1 MILALAFLA
10 LSRPSVDTVPISI
23 IPEPV
28 SITRG
33 TGEFVLTPGTM
44 IWTDSATFKLGYQ
57 LAEYLE
63 PATGIALPVTTPG
76 TLTAKIIILHIDP
89 SLSRLGPEGYRLVV
103 ESERIVIMAPE
114 SAGLFYGIQTLRQLF
129 PPAIFRDAVVGTPR
143 WSAPAVT
150 IEDYPRFSWRGAH
163 LDVCRHFM
171 PKEFVKKYI
180 DLLALHKMN
189 RFHWHLTDDQGWRI
203 EIKRYPR
210 LTEIGAWRRE
220 SMIGRFSSDPDRQ
233 TFDGVRHGGFY
244 TQDDIR
250 EIVAYAEDRFVTI
263 VPEIEMPGHA
273 QAAIA
278 AYPWLGVKG
287 DSIDVLTAWG
297 VSEYILNPSDSAV
310 TFMQDVLTE
319 VMGLFPGA
327 FMHVGGDEAIKNQW
341 RASPQ
346 VQARIR
352 RLHLHNEEEMQS
364 WFIRQMDRFLNQRG
378 RRLIGWDE
386 ILEGGLAENAAVMS
400 WRGISGGVAAAR
412 AGHDVVMSPTSNTYF
427 DYYQSRDLLNEPL
440 AIGGFLPLDSVYA
453 YDPMPPDLQPEFRKH
468 ILGAQGQLW
477 SEYLKTP
484 KEVEYMA
491 YPRTS
496 ALAEVVWSPPERKN
510 YQDFLARLGP
520 HLERLQILDVNF
532 RPMQQGRMRCC
543 MRTGTR

>member
-1 MILALAFLA
+1 MILSLA
-10 LSRPSVDTVPISI
+10 LIVLAGPPADTTPISI

-44 IWTDSATFKLGYQ
+44 IWTDSATFNLGYQ

-63 PATGIALPVTTPG
+63 PATSIVLPVSTPG
-76 TLTAKIIILHIDP
+76 TLTAKIIILHIDA
-89 SLSRLGPEGYRLVV
+89 SLTRLGAEGYRLVV
-103 ESERIVIMAPE
+103 EPERIVITAPE
-114 SAGLFYGIQTLRQLF
+114 AAGLFYGIQSLRQLF
-129 PPAIFRDAVVGTPR
+129 PPDIFRSAVVGTPR

-150 IEDYPRFSWRGAH
+150 IEDYPRFPWRGAH

-171 PKEFVKKYI
+171 PKEFIKKYI

-189 RFHWHLTDDQGWRI
+189 RFHWHLSDDQGWRI

-210 LTEIGAWRRE
+210 LTDIGAWRRE
-220 SMIGRFSSDPDRQ
+220 SMIGRFFSDPARQ
-233 TFDGVRHGGFY
+233 NFDGTRHGGFY

-250 EIVAYAEDRFVTI
+250 EIVAYAQDRFVTI

-278 AYPWLGVKG
+278 AYPWLGVTR
-287 DSIDVLTAWG
+287 DSVPVLTAWG
-297 VSEYILNPSDSAV
+297 VSEYILNPSDSSV

-327 FMHVGGDEAIKNQW
+327 FIHVGGDEAIKNQW
-341 RASPQ
+341 RASSQ

-352 RLHLHNEEEMQS
+352 RLHLQSEAEMQS

-400 WRGISGGVAAAR
+400 WRGMTGGVAAAR
-412 AGHDVVMSPTSNTYF
+412 AGHDVVMAPTSNTYF

-440 AIGGFLPLDSVYA
+440 AIGGFLPLDSAYA
-453 YDPMPPDLQPEFRKH
+453 FDPMPADLEPRFRKH

-532 RPMQQGRMRCC
+532 RPLQSRIRCC
-543 MRTGTR
+543 MRTGSR

>member
-1 MILALAFLA
+1 MILALVLAA
-10 LSRPSVDTVPISI
+10 LSRPPVDTLPISI

-33 TGEFVLTPGTM
+33 AGEFVLTPGTM
-44 IWTDSATFKLGYQ
+44 IWTDSATFNLGYQ
-57 LAEYLE
+57 LAGYLK
-63 PATGIALPVTTPG
+63 PATGIELPVSMPG
-76 TLTAKIIILHIDP
+76 ALTAKIIILHIDP
-89 SLSRLGPEGYRLVV
+89 SVTRLGPEGYRLLV
-103 ESERIVIMAPE
+103 EPERIVITAPE
-114 SAGLFYGIQTLRQLF
+114 AAGLFYGIQTLRQLF

-143 WSAPAVT
+143 WSVPAVT

-163 LDVCRHFM
+163 LDVGRHFM
-171 PKEFVKKYI
+171 SKEFVKKYI

-189 RFHWHLTDDQGWRI
+189 RFHWHLTEDQGWRI

-210 LTEIGAWRRE
+210 LTEIGAWRRQ

-233 TFDGVRHGGFY
+233 TFDGARHGGFY

-250 EIVAYAEDRFVTI
+250 EIVAYAQDRFVTI
-263 VPEIEMPGHA
+263 IPEIEMPGHA

-278 AYPWLGVKG
+278 AYPWLGVTG
-287 DSIDVLTAWG
+287 DSVDVLTAWG
-297 VSEYILNPSDSAV
+297 VSPYILNPSDSVV

-327 FMHVGGDEAIKNQW
+327 FIHIGGDEAIKDQW
-341 RASPQ
+341 KASPR

-352 RLHLHNEEEMQS
+352 RLHLQNEEEMQS
-364 WFIRQMDRFLNQRG
+364 WFIRQMDRFLSQRG

-400 WRGISGGVAAAR
+400 WRGISGGIAAAR
-412 AGHDVVMSPTSNTYF
+412 AGHDVVMAPTSNTYF

-453 YDPMPPDLQPEFRKH
+453 YDPMPPDLEPQYRKH

-477 SEYLKTP
+477 TEYMVTP
-484 KEVEYMA
+484 KQVEYMA

-496 ALAEVVWSPPERKN
+496 ALAEAVWTPPERKN

-532 RPMQQGRMRCC
+532 RPLQSRIRCC
-543 MRTGTR
+543 ARTGTH

>member
-1 MILALAFLA
+1 MIFALAIA
-10 LSRPSVDTVPISI
+10 LLSTPTIDTVPISI

-33 TGEFVLTPGTM
+33 AGEFVLTPGTM
-44 IWTDSATFKLGYQ
+44 IWTDSATFNLGYQ
-57 LAEYLE
+57 LAGYLK
-63 PATGIALPVTTPG
+63 PATGIVLPVSTPG
-76 TLTAKIIILHIDP
+76 ALTAKIIILHIDP
-89 SLSRLGPEGYRLVV
+89 SVARLGPEGYRLVA
-103 ESERIVIMAPE
+103 EPERIVITAPE
-114 SAGLFYGIQTLRQLF
+114 AAGLFYGIQTLRQLF

-143 WSAPAVT
+143 WSVPAVT

-163 LDVCRHFM
+163 LDVGRHFM
-171 PKEFVKKYI
+171 SKEFVKKYI

-189 RFHWHLTDDQGWRI
+189 RFHWHLTEDQGWRI

-210 LTEIGAWRRE
+210 LTEIGAWRRQ

-233 TFDGVRHGGFY
+233 TFDGARHGGFY

-250 EIVAYAEDRFVTI
+250 EIVAYAQDRFVTI
-263 VPEIEMPGHA
+263 IPEIEMPGHA

-278 AYPWLGVKG
+278 AYPWLGVTG
-287 DSIDVLTAWG
+287 DSVDVLTAWG
-297 VSEYILNPSDSAV
+297 VSPYILNPSDSVV

-327 FMHVGGDEAIKNQW
+327 FIHVGGDEAIKDQW
-341 RASPQ
+341 KASPR

-352 RLHLHNEEEMQS
+352 RLHLQNEEEMQS
-364 WFIRQMDRFLNQRG
+364 WFIRQMDRFLSQRG

-412 AGHDVVMSPTSNTYF
+412 AGHDVVMAPTSNTYF
-427 DYYQSRDLLNEPL
+427 DYYQGRDLLNEPL

-453 YDPMPPDLQPEFRKH
+453 YNPMPPDLEPQYRKH
-468 ILGAQGQLW
+468 ILGARGQRW
-477 SEYLKTP
+477 TEYMVMP
-484 KEVEYMA
+484 KQVEYMA

-532 RPMQQGRMRCC
+532 RPVQSRIRCC

>member
-1 MILALAFLA
+1 MILALVLA
-10 LSRPSVDTVPISI
+10 ALVRPPADTLPISV

-44 IWTDSATFKLGYQ
+44 IWTDSATFNLGYQ
-57 LAEYLE
+57 LAGYLE
-63 PATGIALPVTTPG
+63 PATGINIPVSTPG
-76 TLTAKIIILHIDP
+76 ALTAKIIILHIDP
-89 SLSRLGPEGYRLVV
+89 SVARLGPEGYRLLV
-103 ESERIVIMAPE
+103 EPERIVITAPE
-114 SAGLFYGIQTLRQLF
+114 AAGLFYGIQTLRQLF

-143 WSAPAVT
+143 WSVPAVT

-163 LDVCRHFM
+163 LDVGRHFM
-171 PKEFVKKYI
+171 SKEFIKKYI

-189 RFHWHLTDDQGWRI
+189 RFHWHLTEDQGWRI

-210 LTEIGAWRRE
+210 LTDIGAWRRQ

-233 TFDGVRHGGFY
+233 TFDGARHGGFY

-250 EIVAYAEDRFVTI
+250 EIVAYAQDRFVTI
-263 VPEIEMPGHA
+263 IPEIEMPGHA

-278 AYPWLGVKG
+278 AYPWLGVTG
-287 DSIDVLTAWG
+287 DSVDVLTAWG
-297 VSEYILNPSDSAV
+297 VSPYILNPSDSVV

-327 FMHVGGDEAIKNQW
+327 FIHVGGDEAIKDQW
-341 RASPQ
+341 KASPR

-352 RLHLHNEEEMQS
+352 RLHLQNEEEMQS
-364 WFIRQMDRFLNQRG
+364 WFIRQMDRFLSQRG

-412 AGHDVVMSPTSNTYF
+412 AGHDVVMAPTSNTYF

-453 YDPMPPDLQPEFRKH
+453 YDPMPPDLEPQYRKH

-477 SEYLKTP
+477 TEYMVTP
-484 KEVEYMA
+484 KQVEYMA

-532 RPMQQGRMRCC
+532 RPLQSRIRCC
-543 MRTGTR
+543 ARTGTN